1 MRHKTTGIDPDESM
15 PADVNASDGEVR
27 VPFVKS
33 RLKRSAK
40 CERDITKTLPLNLIE
55 MSGKTSVMERVCKS
69 RGKQLY
75 RLEDGCYKNASSKS
89 GCADGIPV
97 KIPVRT
103 GCECASSAGCERSVT
118 RYLDSTLR
126 LMSVSSDL
134 VLTEKYCE
142 SKGKQ
147 HLTFVD
153 GCYKSNKNV
162 THKRCDNGVPVK
174 IPVRSECRCD

>member
-1 MRHKTTGIDPDESM
+1 MRHKTTGINPDQSM

-33 RLKRSAK
+33 RSKRSAK
-40 CERDITKTLPLNLIE
+40 CERDITKSLPLNLIE
-55 MSGKTSVMERVCKS
+55 MSGKTSVTERVCNS
-69 RGKQLY
+69 PDKQLY
-75 RLEDGCYKNASSKS
+75 RLEDGCYKNAVNQS

-103 GCECASSAGCERSVT
+103 RCECSSAGCERTSA

-126 LMSVSSDL
+126 LMSVSSDSF
-134 VLTEKYCE
+134 VTERYCE

-147 HLTFVD
+147 LLTFVD

-174 IPVRSECRCD
+174 IPVRYECRCD